1 MSAIFGKE
9 FKNMMRTMIAP
20 IFIAY
25 VLFWFG
31 ISTSGINI
39 RYANSQFEYAIGNAA
54 FISLLAV
61 PLLTMRSF
69 SEERHNGSDKLLYSL
84 PIKTRSIVI
93 AKYLASV
100 AVFAIPTAVV
110 AFYPFVLAK
119 FGTVYL
125 NTAYSALLAYFI
137 LGAALIAI
145 GIFISALTESQ
156 VIAAI
161 ISLMAIFLVANMSAL
176 SEFLPSSAAFSL
188 LFFILVALIIGLVTF
203 VLTKSY
209 IASTAVFLIGSA
221 AAVIAFIFKKS
232 EFEGLAAKLVS
243 KLDFFSKLNS
253 FFYGI
258 LDVTSII
265 FFLSVIVFFLFL
277 TCQAVE
283 KKRWN

>member
-9 FKNMMRTMIAP
+9 FKSMMRTMIAP

-31 ISTSGINI
+31 LRTSEYNL
-39 RYANSQFEYAIGNAA
+39 RYGTSQFEYAIGSAA
-54 FISLLAV
+54 FIALIAI
-61 PLLTMRSF
+61 PLLTMRTF

-84 PIKTRSIVI
+84 PIKTRSIVV
-93 AKYLASV
+93 AKYLAAV
-100 AVFAIPTAVV
+100 AVFAIPTVII
-110 AFYPFVLAK
+110 AFYPFILSK

-125 NTAYSALLAYFI
+125 NTALSALLAFFL

-145 GIFISALTESQ
+145 GVFISALTESQ

-161 ISLMAIFLVANMSAL
+161 ISLMAIFLVAFMSDLAG
-176 SEFLPSSAAFSL
+176 FLPSTSSFSL
-188 LFFILVALIIGLVTF
+188 LFLILVALIIGLVTF

-209 IASTAVFLIGSA
+209 IASGSVFLIGT
-221 AAVIAFIFKKS
+221 AAVVIAYIFKKA
-232 EFEGLAAKLVS
+232 EFEGLAAKIVS
-243 KLDFFSKLNS
+243 QFDFFDKLNN